1 MASVASRTEGDQEA
15 RVELSCFVEIPQGSR
30 NKYEYDE
37 GRGVIRLDRHLFSS
51 VVFPTDYGFLE
62 QTLTEDGQHLDALV
76 LLNEPTF
83 PGCRIA
89 VRPLGIFRMR
99 DEAGIDDKVLCVPLH
114 DPEWV
119 EVHELDDLSPR
130 VRDEIAHFFAVYKE
144 LEPDRVTAIE
154 GWADRSAAE
163 REIEEARA
171 RFDERRGA
179 PSE

>member
-1 MASVASRTEGDQEA
+1 
-15 RVELSCFVEIPQGSR
+15 VELSCFVEIPQGSR

-37 GRGVIRLDRHLFSS
+37 ERGVIKLDRHLFSS

-76 LLNEPTF
+76 LVNEPTF

-114 DPEWV
+114 DPEWLD
-119 EVHELDDLSPR
+119 VHELDDLSPR
-130 VRDEIAHFFAVYKE
+130 IRDEIAHFFAV
-144 LEPDRVTAIE
+144 LQRTRTRPRDR
-154 GWADRSAAE
+154 DRRVGRSF
-163 REIEEARA
+163 RSRA
-171 RFDERRGA
+171 RDRAGASSLRRT
-179 PSE
+179 PRHSR